1 MPSTPTGAT
10 SPSSSALVAC
20 VVLWA
25 RKTTLS
31 GATPEFAST
40 LRNTSTT
47 PSATPLACACVVSTE
62 CRPTTSRVA
71 LSISTA
77 LVNVPPTSM
86 PMR

>member
-1 MPSTPTGAT
+1 M
-10 SPSSSALVAC
+10 VAW

-25 RKTTLS
+25 RNTTLA
-31 GATPEFAST
+31 GGTPVFAST

-47 PSATPLACACVVSTE
+47 PLATPLAWACVVSTE
-62 CRPTTSRVA
+62 WRPTTSRVA